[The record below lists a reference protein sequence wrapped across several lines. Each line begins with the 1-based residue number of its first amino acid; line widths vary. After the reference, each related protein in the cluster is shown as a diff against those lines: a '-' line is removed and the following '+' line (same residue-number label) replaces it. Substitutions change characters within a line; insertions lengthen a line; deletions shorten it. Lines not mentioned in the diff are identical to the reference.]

1 MISWKQVDPLMQRQG
16 EEVLRKL
23 LESGFQGYFV
33 GGCVR
38 DELMGRPVHDM
49 DIATSA
55 NPEQVIELFE
65 RTVPTGI
72 QHGTVTVLMA
82 DYHFEV
88 TTFRK
93 ESSYGDH
100 RRPLSVEYVD
110 DITEDLQR
118 RDFTMNAI
126 ARDIDGTL
134 IDPFHG
140 REDIELGVIRCV
152 GIAAERFDEDAL
164 RMMRGIRFTANFAF
178 RPVKSMWRAL
188 LEGRDKLSFI
198 AMERIRVELE
208 KIVLGVHPLR
218 GLALIERSGL
228 LHYVKVPVILPSELR
243 RDLLEAI
250 VYVQEEDSEIR
261 WSLLVQG
268 LDISGAEVSRL
279 MKAWTF
285 SNSVAQSTSEIVL
298 FDEAWSEIRS
308 KISLQNEEQLR
319 INWVQLQVRFG
330 KPVAARWLKRQ
341 TILLRECCMLDTTR
355 SGTELRALELT
366 CKWHEGVTVHSVQDL
381 AVSGSEVLF
390 ITGKKAGPWL
400 GELMKQWL
408 LSVAMGEIPNEKEL
422 LLEQAKAVVN
432 LGGR

>member
-1 MISWKQVDPLMQRQG
+1 MNSWKQVDPLMQRQG
-16 EEVLRKL
+16 EEVLHRL

-38 DELMGRPVHDM
+38 DELMGRAVHDM

-55 NPEQVIELFE
+55 NPEQVITLFD

-72 QHGTVTVLMA
+72 QHGTVTVLKE

-100 RRPLSVEYVD
+100 RRPSSVQFVD

-126 ARDIDGTL
+126 ARDIAGNL

-140 REDIELGVIRCV
+140 REDIELGIIRCV

-164 RMMRGIRFTANFAF
+164 RMMRGIRFAAVFAF

-188 LEGRDKLSFI
+188 LEGRDKLSYI

-228 LHYVKVPVILPSELR
+228 LSYVKVPIHLPNELR
-243 RDLLEAI
+243 RDLLGAL
-250 VYVQEEDSEIR
+250 VYVEGDYSEIR

-268 LDISGAEVSRL
+268 LGIPGVEVSRL

-285 SNSVAQSTSEIVL
+285 PNSVAQSTSEIVL
-298 FDEAWSEIRS
+298 FDEAWSEVRTRINP
-308 KISLQNEEQLR
+308 QNEEQLR
-319 INWVQLQVRFG
+319 RDWIQLQVRFG
-330 KPVAARWLKRQ
+330 KPVVARWLQRQ
-341 TILLRECCMLDTTR
+341 AILLQEGCVLEAEEAQTEFR
-355 SGTELRALELT
+355 SLELT
-366 CKWHEGVTVHSVQDL
+366 RRWYEGVAVHSVQDL
-381 AVSGSEVLF
+381 AVSGSEVLS
-390 ITGKKAGPWL
+390 ITGKKGGPWL

-408 LSVAMGEIPNEKEL
+408 LSVAMGDIPNEKAL

-432 LGGR
+432 LDGS